1 MSAVADP
8 PSPRPQGART
18 TGSRALGAALGEVAA
33 GLRRVTVRIASGRG
47 RAGGAGALEGA
58 GVVWREDG
66 LIVTNAHVARDRAQ
80 VVLGDVRFDAPVVA
94 WDEHLDLAALVV
106 PARGLPVAARRASRA
121 VRVGELVLGVGHP
134 LGVPG
139 ALSVG
144 IVHSTS
150 RAVIR
155 SDLRLAPGNSGGPLA
170 DAAGRVIGV
179 NAMIADGLALAV
191 GSDAI
196 EAFVARVAEAR

>member
-1 MSAVADP
+1 V
-8 PSPRPQGART
+8 
-18 TGSRALGAALGEVAA
+18 
-33 GLRRVTVRIASGRG
+33 RRVTVRIASGRG
-47 RAGGAGALEGA
+47 GEGA
-58 GVVWREDG
+58 GVVWRADG
-66 LIVTNAHVARDRAQ
+66 LIVTNAHLAREWARVAVGEA
-80 VVLGDVRFDAPVVA
+80 RFEAPVVA
-94 WDEHLDLAALVV
+94 WDERLDLAALVV
-106 PARGLPVAARRASRA
+106 PARGLPVADRRASGT

-134 LGVPG
+134 LGVAG

-150 RAVIR
+150 REAIR

-179 NAMIADGLALAV
+179 NAMIADGLGLAV
-191 GSDAI
+191 ASDAI

>member
-1 MSAVADP
+1 
-8 PSPRPQGART
+8 
-18 TGSRALGAALGEVAA
+18 
-33 GLRRVTVRIASGRG
+33 LRRVTVRIASGRG
-47 RAGGAGALEGA
+47 GEGA

-66 LIVTNAHVARDRAQ
+66 LIVTNAHVARERAR
-80 VVLGDVRFDAPVVA
+80 VAVGEARFDAPVVA
-94 WDEHLDLAALVV
+94 WDERLDLAALVV
-106 PARGLPVAARRASRA
+106 PARGLPVADRRASGT

-134 LGVPG
+134 LGVAG

-150 RAVIR
+150 REAIR

-179 NAMIADGLALAV
+179 NAMIADGLGLAV
-191 GSDAI
+191 ASDAI